1 MWAFD
6 HIENIHTLYHEKDC
20 MKNVCASL
28 TEHMKNLTDFE
39 KKMLPWRKEE
49 LKSHQ
54 DAKVCYICEKR
65 FINKVANNINYWKV
79 RDLCHH
85 TGKYRVQRIVFVI

>member
-39 KKMLPWRKEE
+39 KKNATLKKRRTKITSGCKSMLH
-49 LKSHQ
+49 L
-54 DAKVCYICEKR
+54 
-65 FINKVANNINYWKV
+65 WKKI
-79 RDLCHH
+79 H
-85 TGKYRVQRIVFVI
+85 K